1 MHIYLKSKDEKIQ
14 QMIVKGYTAPTVITT
29 DGTTGPKP
37 EDTQDDYDFNKSK
50 WNNEGLNAI
59 QCNMTEEEFRKIYN
73 CTNLKQAC
81 DILRVVYEGTNIVK
95 NSKIQRLTT
104 DIENIK
110 MGDSESFSNSQ
121 N

>member
-1 MHIYLKSKDEKIQ
+1 
-14 QMIVKGYTAPTVITT
+14 
-29 DGTTGPKP
+29 
-37 EDTQDDYDFNKSK
+37 
-50 WNNEGLNAI
+50 
-59 QCNMTEEEFRKIYN
+59 MTEEEFRKIYN

-110 MGDSESFSNSQ
+110 MGDSESFSNS
-121 N
+121 